1 MVSYKAIK
9 VISLLLILFGI
20 LSIVFQLN
28 KNSLN
33 ALPKSGKILDFTEGK
48 NNYVGTRII
57 QQYAINDSGLGIINI
72 AVSFPNPMPSHP
84 LPVLFILG
92 GLETGFDSVQHVS
105 DIGDNILV
113 GYNWPINS
121 KLPKGI
127 SILTE
132 FPSIYKGIYKSPGQ
146 ISKAI
151 EWVSSQSWAEKEKIS
166 LLGFSIGAIAS
177 PAVQHIIENRGLTN
191 IGWTVFAYGGT
202 NIGQLVNSNPNIKP
216 RWTKPLFGWII
227 QLLFN
232 PIDPKEHLE
241 YISGNFL
248 LINGKDDEFIPKE
261 SSSLMQKLTPSPKN
275 IILLDGKHMGV
286 GEKQKELLS
295 IIIKE
300 TRMWLKQNGAINPNF

>member
-48 NNYVGTRII
+48 NNYVGTRVI
-57 QQYAINDSGLGIINI
+57 QQYAIDDSGLGIINI
-72 AVSFPNPMPSHP
+72 AISFPNPMPSYP

-132 FPSIYKGIYKSPGQ
+132 SPSIYKGIYKSPGQ
-146 ISKAI
+146 IAKAI
-151 EWVSSQSWAEKEKIS
+151 EWVSDQSWSEKEKIS

-191 IGWTVFAYGGT
+191 IGWTVLAYGGT

-216 RWTKPLFGWII
+216 KWAKPLFGWII

>member
-1 MVSYKAIK
+1 MVSYKAVK
-9 VISLLLILFGI
+9 VISSLLILLGI
-20 LSIVFQLN
+20 FSIVFQLN

-48 NNYVGTRII
+48 KNYVGIRII
-57 QQYAINDSGLGIINI
+57 QQYTIDDSGLGIINI

-105 DIGDNILV
+105 DIGNNILV

-132 FPSIYKGIYKSPGQ
+132 SPSIYKGIYKSPGQ
-146 ISKAI
+146 IAKAL
-151 EWVSSQSWAEKEKIS
+151 EWVSNQSWAEKEKIS

-191 IGWTVFAYGGT
+191 IGWTVLAYGGT

-216 RWTKPLFGWII
+216 KWAKPLFGWII

-300 TRMWLKQNGAINPNF
+300 TKMWLKQNGAINPNF

>member
-1 MVSYKAIK
+1 MVSYKAVK
-9 VISLLLILFGI
+9 VISSLLILLGI
-20 LSIVFQLN
+20 FSIVFQLN

-33 ALPKSGKILDFTEGK
+33 ALPKSGKILAFTEGK
-48 NNYVGTRII
+48 KNYVGIRII
-57 QQYAINDSGLGIINI
+57 QQYTIDDSGLGIINI

-113 GYNWPINS
+113 GYNWPLNS

-132 FPSIYKGIYKSPGQ
+132 SSNIYKGIYKSPGQ
-146 ISKAI
+146 IAKAI
-151 EWVSSQSWAEKEKIS
+151 EWVSNQSWSEKEKIS

-177 PAVQHIIENRGLTN
+177 PAVQHIIENKGVTK
-191 IGWTVFAYGGT
+191 IGWTVLAYGGT

-216 RWTKPLFGWII
+216 KWAKPLFGWII

-300 TRMWLKQNGAINPNF
+300 TRMWLKQNDAINPNF

>member
-1 MVSYKAIK
+1 MVSYKAVK
-9 VISLLLILFGI
+9 VIFLLLILLGI
-20 LSIVFQLN
+20 FSIVFQLN

-48 NNYVGTRII
+48 KNYVGIRII
-57 QQYAINDSGLGIINI
+57 QQYTIDDSGLGIINI

-191 IGWTVFAYGGT
+191 IGWTVLAYGGT

-216 RWTKPLFGWII
+216 KWAKPLFGWII

>member
-1 MVSYKAIK
+1 MVSYKAVK
-9 VISLLLILFGI
+9 VISSLLILLGI
-20 LSIVFQLN
+20 FSIVFQLN

-33 ALPKSGKILDFTEGK
+33 ALPKSGKILDFTEGRK
-48 NNYVGTRII
+48 NYVGVRII
-57 QQYAINDSGLGIINI
+57 QQYTIDDSNLGIINI

-127 SILTE
+127 SILTKS
-132 FPSIYKGIYKSPGQ
+132 PSIYKGIYKSPGQ
-146 ISKAI
+146 IAKAI
-151 EWVSSQSWAEKEKIS
+151 EWVSNQAWAEKEKIS
-166 LLGFSIGAIAS
+166 LLGFSIGSIVS
-177 PAVQHIIENRGLTN
+177 PAVKHIIENRGVTK
-191 IGWTVFAYGGT
+191 IGWTVLAYGGT

-216 RWTKPLFGWII
+216 KWAKPLFGWII

-261 SSSLMQKLTPSPKN
+261 SSLLMQKLTPSPKN

-300 TRMWLKQNGAINPNF
+300 TRIWLKQNGAINPNF

>member
-33 ALPKSGKILDFTEGK
+33 ALPKSGKIQDFTKGK

>member
-1 MVSYKAIK
+1 MVKYRSAK

-28 KNSLN
+28 KNPLN

-57 QQYAINDSGLGIINI
+57 KQYAIDDSVLGIINI
-72 AVSFPNPMPSHP
+72 AVSFPNPMPIQP

-92 GLETGFDSVQHVS
+92 GLETGFDSVQYVS

-132 FPSIYKGIYKSPGQ
+132 SPSIYKGIYKSPGQ
-146 ISKAI
+146 IAKAI
-151 EWVSSQSWAEKEKIS
+151 EWVSNQSWAKKEKIS

-177 PAVQHIIENRGLTN
+177 PAVQHIIENRGHTN
-191 IGWTVFAYGGT
+191 IGWTVLAYGGT
-202 NIGQLVNSNPNIKP
+202 NIGQLVNSNPYIKP
-216 RWTKPLFGWII
+216 KWGKPLFGWII

-261 SSSLMQKLTPSPKN
+261 SSSLMQRLTPSPKN

-300 TRMWLKQNGAINPNF
+300 TRIWLKQNGAINPDF

>member
-1 MVSYKAIK
+1 MVSYKAVK
-9 VISLLLILFGI
+9 VISSLLILLGI
-20 LSIVFQLN
+20 FSIVFQLN

-33 ALPKSGKILDFTEGK
+33 ALPKSGKILNFAEGK
-48 NNYVGTRII
+48 KSYVGVRII
-57 QQYAINDSGLGIINI
+57 QQYTIDDSNLGIINI

-113 GYNWPINS
+113 GYNWPLNS

-132 FPSIYKGIYKSPGQ
+132 SSNIYKGIYKSPGQ
-146 ISKAI
+146 IAKAI
-151 EWVSSQSWAEKEKIS
+151 EWVSNQSWSEKEKIS

-191 IGWTVFAYGGT
+191 IGWTVLAYGGT

-216 RWTKPLFGWII
+216 KWAKPLFGWII

-275 IILLDGKHMGV
+275 IIILDGKHMGV

>member
-1 MVSYKAIK
+1 MVSYKAVK
-9 VISLLLILFGI
+9 VIFLLLILLGI
-20 LSIVFQLN
+20 FSIVFQLN

-48 NNYVGTRII
+48 KNYVGIRII
-57 QQYAINDSGLGIINI
+57 QQYTIDDSGLGIINI

-132 FPSIYKGIYKSPGQ
+132 SPSIYKGIYKSPGQ
-146 ISKAI
+146 IAKAI
-151 EWVSSQSWAEKEKIS
+151 EWVSNQSWAEKEKIS

-216 RWTKPLFGWII
+216 RWAKPLFGWII

>member
-1 MVSYKAIK
+1 MVRYKAVK
-9 VISLLLILFGI
+9 VISSLLILLGI
-20 LSIVFQLN
+20 FSIVFQLN

-33 ALPKSGKILDFTEGK
+33 ALPKSGKILAFTEGK
-48 NNYVGTRII
+48 KNYVGIRII
-57 QQYAINDSGLGIINI
+57 QQYTIDDSGLGIINI

-105 DIGDNILV
+105 DIGDNIIV

-146 ISKAI
+146 IAKAI
-151 EWVSSQSWAEKEKIS
+151 EWVSDQSWSEKEKIS

-191 IGWTVFAYGGT
+191 IGWTVLAYGGT

-216 RWTKPLFGWII
+216 KWAKPLFGWII

>member
-1 MVSYKAIK
+1 MVSYKAVK

-57 QQYAINDSGLGIINI
+57 QQYAINDSSLGIINI

-127 SILTE
+127 SILTKST
-132 FPSIYKGIYKSPGQ
+132 SIYKGIYKSPGQ
-146 ISKAI
+146 IAKAI
-151 EWVSSQSWAEKEKIS
+151 EWVSNQSWSEKKKIS

-177 PAVQHIIENRGLTN
+177 PAVQHIIENRGVTN
-191 IGWTVFAYGGT
+191 IGWTVLAYGGT

>member
-1 MVSYKAIK
+1 MVRYKAVK
-9 VISLLLILFGI
+9 VISSLIILLGI
-20 LSIVFQLN
+20 FSIVFQLN

-48 NNYVGTRII
+48 KNYVGIRII
-57 QQYAINDSGLGIINI
+57 QQYTIDDSGLGIINI

-146 ISKAI
+146 IAKAI
-151 EWVSSQSWAEKEKIS
+151 EWVSDQSWSEKEKIS

-191 IGWTVFAYGGT
+191 IGWTVLAYGGT

-216 RWTKPLFGWII
+216 KWAKPLFGWII

-248 LINGKDDEFIPKE
+248 LINGKDDEFIPKK

-286 GEKQKELLS
+286 GKKQKELLS

-300 TRMWLKQNGAINPNF
+300 TRIWLKQNGAINPNF

>member
-1 MVSYKAIK
+1 MVSYKAVK
-9 VISLLLILFGI
+9 VIFLLLILLGI
-20 LSIVFQLN
+20 FSIVFQLN

-48 NNYVGTRII
+48 KNYVGIRII
-57 QQYAINDSGLGIINI
+57 QQYTIDDSGLGIINI

-132 FPSIYKGIYKSPGQ
+132 SPSIYKGIYKSPGQ
-146 ISKAI
+146 IAKAI
-151 EWVSSQSWAEKEKIS
+151 EWVSDQSWSEKEKIS

-191 IGWTVFAYGGT
+191 IGWTVLAYGGT

-216 RWTKPLFGWII
+216 KWAKPLFGWII

-261 SSSLMQKLTPSPKN
+261 SSSLMQNLTPSPKTT
-275 IILLDGKHMGV
+275 ILLDGKHMGV
-286 GEKQKELLS
+286 GEKQKELLD
-295 IIIKE
+295 IIIQK
-300 TRMWLKQNGAINPNF
+300 TRSWLEQNGAINSNF

>member
-1 MVSYKAIK
+1 MVSYKAVK
-9 VISLLLILFGI
+9 VISLLLILLGI
-20 LSIVFQLN
+20 FSIVFQLN

-48 NNYVGTRII
+48 KNYVGIRII
-57 QQYAINDSGLGIINI
+57 QQYAIDDSGLGIINI

-146 ISKAI
+146 IAKAI
-151 EWVSSQSWAEKEKIS
+151 EWVSNQSWAEKEKIS

-216 RWTKPLFGWII
+216 RWAKPLFGWII

>member
-1 MVSYKAIK
+1 MVSYKAVK
-9 VISLLLILFGI
+9 VIFLLLILLGI
-20 LSIVFQLN
+20 FSIVFQLN

-48 NNYVGTRII
+48 KNYVGIRII
-57 QQYAINDSGLGIINI
+57 QQYTIDDSGLGIINI

-146 ISKAI
+146 IAKAI
-151 EWVSSQSWAEKEKIS
+151 EWVSDQSWSEKEKIS

-191 IGWTVFAYGGT
+191 IGWTVLAYGGT

-216 RWTKPLFGWII
+216 KWAKPLFGWII

-261 SSSLMQKLTPSPKN
+261 SSSLMQNLTPSPKTT
-275 IILLDGKHMGV
+275 ILLDGKHMGV
-286 GEKQKELLS
+286 GEKQKELLD
-295 IIIKE
+295 IIIQK
-300 TRMWLKQNGAINPNF
+300 TRSWLEQNGAINSNF

>member
-1 MVSYKAIK
+1 MVRYKAVK
-9 VISLLLILFGI
+9 VISSLIILLGI
-20 LSIVFQLN
+20 FSIVFQLN

-48 NNYVGTRII
+48 KNYVGIRII
-57 QQYAINDSGLGIINI
+57 QQYTIDDSGLGIINI

-132 FPSIYKGIYKSPGQ
+132 SSNIYKGIYKSPGQ
-146 ISKAI
+146 IAKAI
-151 EWVSSQSWAEKEKIS
+151 EWVSNQSWSEKEKIS

-191 IGWTVFAYGGT
+191 IGWTVLAYGGT

-216 RWTKPLFGWII
+216 KWAKPLFGWII

>member
-1 MVSYKAIK
+1 MVSYKAVK
-9 VISLLLILFGI
+9 VISLLLILLGI
-20 LSIVFQLN
+20 FSIVFQLN

-48 NNYVGTRII
+48 NNYVGIRII
-57 QQYAINDSGLGIINI
+57 QQYAIDDSGLGIINI

-132 FPSIYKGIYKSPGQ
+132 SPRIYKGIYKSPGQ
-146 ISKAI
+146 IAKAI
-151 EWVSSQSWAEKEKIS
+151 EWVSDQSWSEKEKIS

-177 PAVQHIIENRGLTN
+177 PAVQHIIENRGITN
-191 IGWTVFAYGGT
+191 IGWTVLAYGGT

-216 RWTKPLFGWII
+216 KWAKPLFGWII

-261 SSSLMQKLTPSPKN
+261 SSLLMQKLTPSPKN

>member
-1 MVSYKAIK
+1 MVKYRLAK

-28 KNSLN
+28 KNPLN
-33 ALPKSGKILDFTEGK
+33 ALPKSGKILDLTEGK

-57 QQYAINDSGLGIINI
+57 KQYAIDDSVLGIINI
-72 AVSFPNPMPSHP
+72 AVSFPNPMPIQP

-132 FPSIYKGIYKSPGQ
+132 SPSIYKGIYKSPGQ
-146 ISKAI
+146 IAKAI
-151 EWVSSQSWAEKEKIS
+151 EWVSNQSWAKKEKIS

-177 PAVQHIIENRGLTN
+177 PAVQHIIENRGHTN
-191 IGWTVFAYGGT
+191 IGWTVLAYGGT
-202 NIGQLVNSNPNIKP
+202 NIGQLVNSNPYIKP
-216 RWTKPLFGWII
+216 KWGKPLFGWII

-261 SSSLMQKLTPSPKN
+261 SSSLMQRLTPSPKN

-286 GEKQKELLS
+286 GEKQKELLF

-300 TRMWLKQNGAINPNF
+300 TRMWLKQNGAINPDF

>member
-1 MVSYKAIK
+1 MVSYKAVK
-9 VISLLLILFGI
+9 VISSLLILLGI
-20 LSIVFQLN
+20 FSIVFQLN

-48 NNYVGTRII
+48 KNYVGVRII
-57 QQYAINDSGLGIINI
+57 QQYTIDDSNLGIINI

-92 GLETGFDSVQHVS
+92 GLETGFDSVKHVS

-113 GYNWPINS
+113 GYNWPLNS

-132 FPSIYKGIYKSPGQ
+132 SSNIYKGIYKSPGQ
-146 ISKAI
+146 IAKAI
-151 EWVSSQSWAEKEKIS
+151 EWVSNQSWAKKEKIS

-191 IGWTVFAYGGT
+191 IGWTVLAYGGT

-216 RWTKPLFGWII
+216 KL
-227 QLLFN
+227 
-232 PIDPKEHLE
+232 
-241 YISGNFL
+241 S
-248 LINGKDDEFIPKE
+248 LIHI
-261 SSSLMQKLTPSPKN
+261 
-275 IILLDGKHMGV
+275 
-286 GEKQKELLS
+286 
-295 IIIKE
+295 
-300 TRMWLKQNGAINPNF
+300 

>member
-1 MVSYKAIK
+1 MVSYKAVK
-9 VISLLLILFGI
+9 VISLLLILLGI
-20 LSIVFQLN
+20 FSIVFQLN

-48 NNYVGTRII
+48 KNYVGIRII
-57 QQYAINDSGLGIINI
+57 QQYTIDDSGLGIINI

-132 FPSIYKGIYKSPGQ
+132 SPSIYKGIYKSPGQ
-146 ISKAI
+146 IAKAI
-151 EWVSSQSWAEKEKIS
+151 EWVSNQAWAEKEKIS

-191 IGWTVFAYGGT
+191 IGWTVLAYGGT

-216 RWTKPLFGWII
+216 RWAKPLFGWII

-241 YISGNFL
+241 HISGNFL

-261 SSSLMQKLTPSPKN
+261 SSLLMQKLTPSPKN

>member
-1 MVSYKAIK
+1 MVSYKAVK
-9 VISLLLILFGI
+9 VISSLLILLGI
-20 LSIVFQLN
+20 FSIVFQLN

-33 ALPKSGKILDFTEGK
+33 ALPKSGKILAFTEGK
-48 NNYVGTRII
+48 KNYVGIRII
-57 QQYAINDSGLGIINI
+57 QQYTIDDSGLGIINI

-132 FPSIYKGIYKSPGQ
+132 SPSIYKGIYKSPGQ
-146 ISKAI
+146 IAKAL
-151 EWVSSQSWAEKEKIS
+151 EWVSNQSWAEKEKIS

-191 IGWTVFAYGGT
+191 IGWTVLAYGGT

-216 RWTKPLFGWII
+216 KWAKPLFGWII

-300 TRMWLKQNGAINPNF
+300 TRMWLKQNDAINPNF

>member
-1 MVSYKAIK
+1 MVRYKAVK

-57 QQYAINDSGLGIINI
+57 QQYAINDSSLGIINI

-146 ISKAI
+146 IAKAI
-151 EWVSSQSWAEKEKIS
+151 EWVSNQSWAEKEKIS

-216 RWTKPLFGWII
+216 RWAKPLFGWII

>member
-1 MVSYKAIK
+1 MVSYKAVK
-9 VISLLLILFGI
+9 VIFSLLILLGI
-20 LSIVFQLN
+20 FSIVFQLN

-48 NNYVGTRII
+48 KNYVGIRII
-57 QQYAINDSGLGIINI
+57 QQYTIDDSGLGIINI

-132 FPSIYKGIYKSPGQ
+132 SPSIYKGIYKSPGQ
-146 ISKAI
+146 IAKAI
-151 EWVSSQSWAEKEKIS
+151 EWVSDQSWSEKEKIS

-177 PAVQHIIENRGLTN
+177 PAVQHIIENRGFTN
-191 IGWTVFAYGGT
+191 IGWTVLAYGGT

-216 RWTKPLFGWII
+216 KWAKPLFGWII

>member
-1 MVSYKAIK
+1 MVSYKAVK
-9 VISLLLILFGI
+9 VISSLLILLGI
-20 LSIVFQLN
+20 FSIVFQLN

-33 ALPKSGKILDFTEGK
+33 ALPKSGKILAFTEGK
-48 NNYVGTRII
+48 KNYVGIRII
-57 QQYAINDSGLGIINI
+57 QQYTIDDSGLGIINI

-146 ISKAI
+146 IAKAI
-151 EWVSSQSWAEKEKIS
+151 EWVSDQSWSEKEKIS

-191 IGWTVFAYGGT
+191 IGWTVLAYGGT

-216 RWTKPLFGWII
+216 KWAKPLFGWII

>member
-1 MVSYKAIK
+1 MVSYKAVK
-9 VISLLLILFGI
+9 VISLLLILLGI
-20 LSIVFQLN
+20 FSIVFQLN

-48 NNYVGTRII
+48 KNYVGIRII
-57 QQYAINDSGLGIINI
+57 QQYTIDDSGLGIINI

-132 FPSIYKGIYKSPGQ
+132 SPSIYKGIYKSPGQ
-146 ISKAI
+146 IAKAI
-151 EWVSSQSWAEKEKIS
+151 EWVSDQSWAEKEKIS

-216 RWTKPLFGWII
+216 KWAKPLFGWII